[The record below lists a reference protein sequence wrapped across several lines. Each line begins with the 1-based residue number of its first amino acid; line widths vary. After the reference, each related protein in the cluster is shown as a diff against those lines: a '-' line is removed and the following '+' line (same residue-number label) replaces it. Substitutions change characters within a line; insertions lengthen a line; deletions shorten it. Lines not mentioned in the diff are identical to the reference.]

1 MTHTLGHQMG
11 QHGLDMTSRLTYQ
24 RGLEETE
31 GAENMTDKPPPETL
45 KIRIREQLRS
55 RLEQAAQDDGTSLNT
70 QVVRRLAW
78 SFEPREP
85 ELDSKTT
92 ARAILMA
99 MQVAASLKE
108 LDKSQEIHRH
118 LIVALEQIFPLQ
130 PGEKYDIR
138 FEGERIISDLIVDKK
153 NEHRPRDP
161 LGLARNVSRQPA
173 PPGLIRPNHDSL
185 GLGATGSI
193 SGCRHV
199 SHRPGRQD
207 RQGPPGQIMRE
218 VYWAHHMVGLLEL
231 RLCELADER
240 MKQ

>member
-1 MTHTLGHQMG
+1 MT
-11 QHGLDMTSRLTYQ
+11 
-24 RGLEETE
+24 E
-31 GAENMTDKPPPETL
+31 KPPPATL
-45 KIRIREQLRS
+45 KIRIGEQLRT
-55 RLEQAAQDDGTSLNT
+55 RLEQAAQDHGTSLNT

-138 FEGERIISDLIVDKK
+138 FEGERIISDLIVDKEK
-153 NEHRPRDP
+153 
-161 LGLARNVSRQPA
+161 
-173 PPGLIRPNHDSL
+173 
-185 GLGATGSI
+185 
-193 SGCRHV
+193 
-199 SHRPGRQD
+199 
-207 RQGPPGQIMRE
+207 
-218 VYWAHHMVGLLEL
+218 
-231 RLCELADER
+231 
-240 MKQ
+240 